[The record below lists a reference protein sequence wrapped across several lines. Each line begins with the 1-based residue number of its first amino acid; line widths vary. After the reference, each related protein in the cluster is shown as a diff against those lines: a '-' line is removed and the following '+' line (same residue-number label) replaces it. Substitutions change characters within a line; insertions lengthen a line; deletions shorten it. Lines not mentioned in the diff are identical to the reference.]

1 MLLRRRIELY
11 LKRSGLPPTRFG
23 REALNDPRFVSDLRE
38 GREVGERTASRV
50 HAWLD
55 RQGAPR

>member
-11 LKRSGLPPTRFG
+11 LRRTRIPPTRFG
-23 REALNDPRFVSDLRE
+23 REALNDPRFVFDLRR
-38 GREVGERTASRV
+38 GREVGERTAARV

-55 RQGAPR
+55 RQGAAR